1 MIGENNKLR
10 MAIRATAAVAAFG
23 MAGQAAALDVPTGD
37 WDTSI
42 YGFARINA
50 AYDIDEDVSVS
61 TMAGSFDEINTGA
74 AEDDEVSGHF
84 NADAKQSRIG
94 ITTVTPE
101 GVKILVEGDF
111 RGSGNSA
118 GSVRLRQAYGEYNGV
133 LAGRTWSNFNSF
145 VGTTAT
151 LDFDGTAGNPGMQ
164 DREEQLRYTT
174 GPLSVALEDP
184 RGSLSVVGASSTKFV
199 IDQDASTPSTPVLEA
214 EDVDASVAA
223 DDDGDDYIEKSL
235 PALTARFQDSN
246 DMMSYS
252 AAAVIKQLSYDTGTA
267 DDSAVGFAAFAAAKF
282 NVTDMLSIQGAVN
295 YSDGANTYVWRTG
308 DNYYGTDG
316 YISNNGDIETI
327 SSYSATIG
335 TSLSLGNGQSVN
347 VGYGIAKMD
356 WDDAENDYANSP
368 DQLEAVQA
376 QTETNQKVHV
386 NYMITPVENVM
397 MGVEFQHLKTEEVN
411 GEDGDANRLMFAAQ
425 YNF

>member
-1 MIGENNKLR
+1 MQNNKLR

-23 MAGQAAALDVPTGD
+23 MAGQALALDVPTGD

-42 YGFARINA
+42 YGFARLNA
-50 AYDIDEDVSVS
+50 SYDIDEDIATS
-61 TMAGSFDEINTGA
+61 TQAGDFSKINTGS
-74 AEDDEVSGHF
+74 AEDNEVTGHLG
-84 NADAKQSRIG
+84 ADAKQSRVG
-94 ITTVTPE
+94 IKTVTPE

-118 GSVRLRQAYGEYNGV
+118 GSLRLRQAYGEYKGV

-145 VGTTAT
+145 VGTTPT

-164 DREEQLRYTT
+164 DREEQVRYTT

-184 RGSLSVVGASSTKFV
+184 RGSLSTVSAPTTQWV
-199 IDQDASTPSTPVLEA
+199 IDQDTGTLVQETVGAGVG
-214 EDVDASVAA
+214 AA
-223 DDDGDDYIEKSL
+223 GFKKSL

-246 DMMSYS
+246 DMMSYA
-252 AAAVIKQLSYDTGTA
+252 AAAVVRQLSYDTGTA
-267 DDSAVGFAAFAAAKF
+267 DDSAVGFAAFAAATF
-282 NVTDMLSIQGAVN
+282 NITDMISVQGAVN

-316 YISNNGDIETI
+316 YVVNGDIETI
-327 SSYSATIG
+327 SSYSATVG

-347 VGYGIAKMD
+347 VGYGMAKMD
-356 WDDAENDYANSP
+356 WDDAEDDYANNAG
-368 DQLEAVQA
+368 QLAAVQA

-386 NYMITPVENVM
+386 NYMVKPVKNVM
-397 MGVEFQHLKTEEVN
+397 LGVEYQYLKTEEVN
-411 GEDGDANRLMFAAQ
+411 GDDGDANRLMFAAQ